1 MTDGPVRP
9 DGGGA
14 QSEEGY
20 PVTLEEYLAV
30 PYVLRVAAV
39 RGADGQWL
47 RRAEYPEL
55 PGCFGEG
62 PSPEE
67 AMADLD
73 HNRERMVRELLAAG
87 AKIPVP
93 RPPLERLMRTGKRT

>member
-1 MTDGPVRP
+1 MGRGGKGPGP
-9 DGGGA
+9 DNA
-14 QSEEGY
+14 
-20 PVTLEEYLAV
+20 VTLEEYLAV

-39 RGADGQWL
+39 RGADGRWL

-62 PSPEE
+62 LSPEE

-73 HNRERMVRELLAAG
+73 RSRERMVRELLAAG
-87 AKIPVP
+87 ETIPVP
-93 RPPLERLMRTGKRT
+93 RRPLERKRKKTGGRNIP